1 MSSLVEIKGLKKYFP
16 VRTGMFGKK
25 QYVHAVDDITLSLKE
40 GESFGLVGESG
51 CGKSTL
57 ARTILRSYSPT
68 DGTITFNNKDI
79 FEMNRKEMQ
88 ESRKDIQMV
97 FQDPFWSINPKMTI
111 GAIVE
116 EPLQTHLRLSKR
128 EREQEVKRLLGE
140 VGLSG
145 DFYKRYPHQL
155 SGGQRQRVG
164 IARAIALKPK
174 FIILDE
180 PTSALDMSV
189 QAQVLNL
196 LKDLQREYGFTY
208 LFISHDLSVIKHMC
222 SKIAVMYL
230 GEIVEMGDTESVFT
244 HPEHPYTQLLFSSLP
259 TLDQTDFAFS
269 FFEGEMPKAIDP
281 PIGCRFASRCP
292 YVQNSCLATVQELEE
307 RTSTEGHLIR
317 CHLAPIDAELS
328 VMAETNDLSESGE
341 KELPDIDHADLEEK
355 L

>member
-1 MSSLVEIKGLKKYFP
+1 MSNIVEIKGLKKYFP

-25 QYVHAVDDITLSLKE
+25 QFVHAVDDITLTLKE

-68 DGTITFNNKDI
+68 DGTITFKNKDI
-79 FEMNRKEMQ
+79 FGMNRKEKH
-88 ESRKDIQMV
+88 ESRKSIQMV
-97 FQDPFWSINPKMTI
+97 FQDPYWSINPKMTI

-116 EPLQTHLRLSKR
+116 EPLQTHLQLSKQ

-140 VGLSG
+140 VGLSAE
-145 DFYKRYPHQL
+145 FYKRYPHQL

-196 LKDLQREYGFTY
+196 LKNLQREYNFTY

-230 GEIVEMGDTESVFT
+230 GEIVEIGDTETVFEN
-244 HPEHPYTQLLFSSLP
+244 PQHPYTQLLFSSLP
-259 TLDQTDFAFS
+259 TLDQTDFTLS

-281 PIGCRFASRCP
+281 PPGCRFASRCP
-292 YVQNSCLATVQELEE
+292 HAQESCLATKQELLE
-307 RTSTEGHLIR
+307 RTTEGQLVR
-317 CHLAPIDAELS
+317 CHLAPI
-328 VMAETNDLSESGE
+328 N
-341 KELPDIDHADLEEK
+341 EE
-355 L
+355 